1 MRRPKPWMRVVADP
15 SDNQSLIGYLAPDGF
30 LADLQEELGASVRE
44 THGRLVLAEGPERQ
58 VAWAAN
64 VWRDPVIMDIASIGD
79 AANKLRAIQRNWA
92 LYPLQNHRRAAL
104 IVERLPKVSAKPI
117 KFGDAVPAAPLGSWT
132 LLAPDKLI
140 ASARCSSAFP
150 NGEPQFVEDKT
161 APSRAYLKLWE
172 AFTLIGE
179 RPQPG
184 QTCIDLGS
192 SPGGWTWVLQ
202 QLGARVI
209 SVDKAPL
216 DPAIA
221 ALPNVEERRESAFG
235 IDPQAFIKS
244 VGHIDWLCSDII
256 CYPKKLLTLVKK
268 WMETGQVKRFLCTI
282 KFQGP
287 TDFETM
293 REFAAIPGS
302 RVMHLNANKHEL
314 TWVRL

>member
-1 MRRPKPWMRVVADP
+1 VPWKRVVPDP
-15 SDNQSLIGYLAPDGF
+15 SESKSPSGLVGYLSPDGF
-30 LADLQEELGASVRE
+30 LADLQQELGDSSRE
-44 THGRLVLAEGPERQ
+44 THGRLVLAQGPEKP

-64 VWRDPVIMDIASIGD
+64 VWRDPVIMDIASIND

-92 LYPLQNHRRAAL
+92 LYSFQHHRRAAL
-104 IVERLPKVSAKPI
+104 IEERLPKVSAKPLQ
-117 KFGDAVPAAPLGSWT
+117 FGDPVPAAPLGSWT
-132 LLAPDKLI
+132 LLAPHKLI
-140 ASARCSSAFP
+140 ASASSSSAFP
-150 NGEPQFVEDKT
+150 NGEAEFVEDKT

-184 QTCIDLGS
+184 EFCIDLGS

-202 QLGARVI
+202 QLGARVL

-221 ALPNVEERRESAFG
+221 RLPNVEERRESAFG
-235 IDPQAFIKS
+235 IDPQALIKS
-244 VGHIDWLCSDII
+244 VGKVDWLCSDII
-256 CYPKKLLTLVKK
+256 CYPMKLLALVKK
-268 WMETGQVKRFLCTI
+268 WMETGQVRRFLCTI

-287 TDFETM
+287 TDFDAM

-302 RVMHLNANKHEL
+302 RLIHLHHNKHEL

>member
-1 MRRPKPWMRVVADP
+1 VPE
-15 SDNQSLIGYLAPDGF
+15 QSESNSLVGYLAPDGF
-30 LADLQEELGASVRE
+30 LADLQQELGPAVRE
-44 THGRLVLAEGPERQ
+44 THGRLVLAEGPERAI
-58 VAWAAN
+58 AWAAN
-64 VWRDPVIMDIASIGD
+64 VWRDPVIMEIASIND

-92 LYPLQNHRRAAL
+92 LYSFQHHRRAAL
-104 IVERLPKVSAKPI
+104 IEERLPKVSAKPL
-117 KFGDAVPAAPLGSWT
+117 KFGDPVPAAPLGSWT

-140 ASARCSSAFP
+140 ASPYCSSAFP
-150 NGEPQFVEDKT
+150 NGEAQFVEDKT

-172 AFTLIGE
+172 AFTLVGE

-184 QTCIDLGS
+184 ETCIDLGS

-202 QLGARVI
+202 QLGAHVI

-216 DPAIA
+216 DPAVA

-235 IDPQAFIKS
+235 IDPQSLIKS
-244 VGHIDWLCSDII
+244 VGKVDWLCSDII
-256 CYPKKLLTLVKK
+256 CYPKKLLILVKK
-268 WMETGQVKRFLCTI
+268 WMETGQVRRFLCTI

-287 TDFETM
+287 TDFDAM

-302 RVMHLNANKHEL
+302 RLIHLHHNKHEL